1 MSYSFLSSE
10 WFAQVDAMIAAAG
23 DLQIP
28 AEMMAVEMNV
38 TVSTASGDKQFQ
50 VSKGVIAQGHR
61 ADAPTSITLPES
73 LARKVFVDGDTA
85 AGVQAFLAGEI
96 KAEGDLGKLV
106 ALSTVDPSGPQREL
120 TKKIAAITA

>member
-1 MSYSFLSSE
+1 MRYTFLSPE
-10 WFAQVDAMIAAAG
+10 WFAQVEQLIAQAG

-38 TVSTASGDKQFQ
+38 TVATAAGEAAFYIKD
-50 VSKGVIAQGHR
+50 GVLAQGHR
-61 ADAPTSITLPES
+61 PGAATSITLPEP
-73 LARKVFVDGDTA
+73 LARKVFVDGDSA

-96 KAEGDLGKLV
+96 KADGDLGKLV
-106 ALSTVDPSGPQREL
+106 ALSTVEPSAPQREL